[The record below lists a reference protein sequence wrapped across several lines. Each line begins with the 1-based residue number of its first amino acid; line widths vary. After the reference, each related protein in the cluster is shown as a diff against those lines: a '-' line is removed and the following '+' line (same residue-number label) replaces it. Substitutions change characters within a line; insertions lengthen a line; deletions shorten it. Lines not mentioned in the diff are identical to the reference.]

1 MSHINRVTLTNCE
14 FIMPLF
20 LILIVVPLIELMLLI
35 QVGGM
40 IGTGWTFVLIIA
52 TAFIGAKLVRQQGL
66 QTWSN
71 IQQEMAQGQ
80 LPAQSLFD
88 GICILISGV
97 MLITP
102 GLITDVIGLLLMIP
116 AFRAISYRQFG
127 SKIKFKAAASAHFQQ
142 SQGHSTFEGEFTE
155 TTETDNDHR
164 ISEHKPTILDGNFER
179 KD

>member
-116 AFRAISYRQFG
+116 AFRAVSYRQFG

-155 TTETDNDHR
+155 KTDTEHR
-164 ISEHKPTILDGNFER
+164 LTEDKSSTLDGEFER